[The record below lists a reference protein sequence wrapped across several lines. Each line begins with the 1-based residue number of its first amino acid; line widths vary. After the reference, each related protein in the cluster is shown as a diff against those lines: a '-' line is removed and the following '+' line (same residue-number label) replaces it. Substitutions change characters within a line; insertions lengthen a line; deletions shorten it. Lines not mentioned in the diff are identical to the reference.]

1 MIAQISQLA
10 LTAFAD
16 AMEVVPRTLVRNT
29 GTDPVE
35 TWPGSVSDTTLTT
48 PTSVSVHRD
57 RSGI

>member
-16 AMEVVPRTLVRNT
+16 AMEVVSRTLVRNT
-29 GTDPVE
+29 GTDPIE
-35 TWPGSVSDTTLTT
+35 TVARLRIRHDANDTD
-48 PTSVSVHRD
+48 VAAHQG